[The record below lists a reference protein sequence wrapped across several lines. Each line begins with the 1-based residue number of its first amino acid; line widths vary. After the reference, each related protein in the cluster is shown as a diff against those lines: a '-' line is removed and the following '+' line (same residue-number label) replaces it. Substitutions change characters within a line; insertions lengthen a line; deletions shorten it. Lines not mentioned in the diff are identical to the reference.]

1 MSDGQ
6 LFAIILSGV
15 GFVSLGLPLIFIFF
29 DEIVDFFARAIDSF
43 VDTIK
48 APFEKYKSN
57 KQMNCFHL
65 WRRLDADYSRSET
78 VYRYRCTKCK
88 SDKQLRESESV
99 RFEKDFMSDESR
111 YYE

>member
-6 LFAIILSGV
+6 VFGIILSGV
-15 GFVSLGLPLIFIFF
+15 AFVSLGLPLIFIFF
-29 DEIVDFFARAIDSF
+29 HEIIDFFERVINSF
-43 VDTIK
+43 VDAIK
-48 APFEKYKSN
+48 APFEKHKYN

-88 SDKQLRESESV
+88 SDKRLRESESV
-99 RFEKDFMSDESR
+99 RYEKDFMSDESR